1 MLEIIYKKFKIYLVI
16 IVINHNNNI
25 DMIMIVLI
33 NVIHKMNKLII
44 NLQGLGKMEELRC
57 CLILFNDF
65 QYIVYIF

>member
-16 IVINHNNNI
+16 VVIHHNNSI
-25 DMIMIVLI
+25 GMIMIVLI
-33 NVIHKMNKLII
+33 NVIHKMNKLIV
-44 NLQGLGKMEELRC
+44 NLQGLGKMGELHC